1 MLSSNVCHGSIVWL
15 VDVPNILMMVV
26 HVIVVVLTVYVSDVI
41 LCID

>member
-15 VDVPNILMMVV
+15 VDVANILMMVV

>member
-26 HVIVVVLTVYVSDVI
+26 YVLVVVLTVYATVVI
-41 LCID
+41 LCIN